1 MKLFI
6 FAVTVLS
13 ALCLTAGAS
22 QDNQSTPPL
31 QADPIKNKKVQTEL
45 NFEDLLVSGQYHFS
59 DEAVTT
65 VEEDKV
71 LNSLIGVRTD
81 FKDRIKQSATLG
93 EVKQ

>member
-1 MKLFI
+1 MIKYAFI
-6 FAVTVLS
+6 AFFTFISGLAYAAPEKVV
-13 ALCLTAGAS
+13 A
-22 QDNQSTPPL
+22 
-31 QADPIKNKKVQTEL
+31 NKKNQDV

-81 FKDRIKQSATLG
+81 FKDRMKKSATLG
-93 EVKQ
+93 EVKKK

>member
-1 MKLFI
+1 MMKYALM
-6 FAVTVLS
+6 TVLVM
-13 ALCLTAGAS
+13 AGMAHAAPEAGKPATKKA
-22 QDNQSTPPL
+22 QDM
-31 QADPIKNKKVQTEL
+31 

-81 FKDRIKQSATLG
+81 FKDRMKQSATLG
-93 EVKQ
+93 EVKSK

>member
-1 MKLFI
+1 MKFTIALVLLFSVVSVV
-6 FAVTVLS
+6 FA
-13 ALCLTAGAS
+13 APAAKPAKQS
-22 QDNQSTPPL
+22 QTN
-31 QADPIKNKKVQTEL
+31 V

-81 FKDRIKQSATLG
+81 FKDRMKQSATLG
-93 EVKQ
+93 EVKNK

>member
-1 MKLFI
+1 MKKYLAMMAVILLSSFS
-6 FAVTVLS
+6 FA
-13 ALCLTAGAS
+13 AAPAETAATAKPAKKNS
-22 QDNQSTPPL
+22 QTDM
-31 QADPIKNKKVQTEL
+31 

-81 FKDRIKQSATLG
+81 FKDRMKQSSTLG
-93 EVKQ
+93 EVKK

>member
-1 MKLFI
+1 MKYILLMI
-6 FAVTVLS
+6 LSVVAVS
-13 ALCLTAGAS
+13 GAHAA
-22 QDNQSTPPL
+22 PEK
-31 QADPIKNKKVQTEL
+31 KNAQKDM

-81 FKDRIKQSATLG
+81 FKDRMKQSATLG
-93 EVKQ
+93 EVKGK

>member
-1 MKLFI
+1 MMKSFI
-6 FAVTVLS
+6 IVLLSVNVVWAAPEKTV
-13 ALCLTAGAS
+13 A
-22 QDNQSTPPL
+22 TP
-31 QADPIKNKKVQTEL
+31 NKKSQEM

-81 FKDRIKQSATLG
+81 FKDRMKQSATLG
-93 EVKQ
+93 EVKIK

>member
-1 MKLFI
+1 MRYALM
-6 FAVTVLS
+6 TVLVLL
-13 ALCLTAGAS
+13 APLAFAAPDKTAPAKKA
-22 QDNQSTPPL
+22 QDM
-31 QADPIKNKKVQTEL
+31 

-81 FKDRIKQSATLG
+81 FKDRMKQSATLG
-93 EVKQ
+93 EVKSK

>member
-1 MKLFI
+1 MKRSF
-6 FAVTVLS
+6 VLILVMMASVAS
-13 ALCLTAGAS
+13 AAPEKAAPAKTGKAA
-22 QDNQSTPPL
+22 NM
-31 QADPIKNKKVQTEL
+31 

-81 FKDRIKQSATLG
+81 FKDRMKQSATLG
-93 EVKQ
+93 EVKSK

>member
-1 MKLFI
+1 MKYALMML
-6 FAVTVLS
+6 VLV
-13 ALCLTAGAS
+13 AGVAQAAPEKGAAPAAKKN
-22 QDNQSTPPL
+22 QDM
-31 QADPIKNKKVQTEL
+31 

-81 FKDRIKQSATLG
+81 FKDRMKQSATLG
-93 EVKQ
+93 EANTK

>member
-1 MKLFI
+1 MIKYALMIAFI
-6 FAVTVLS
+6 LG
-13 ALCLTAGAS
+13 AGAAS
-22 QDNQSTPPL
+22 ANPEKPANTKKGQDM
-31 QADPIKNKKVQTEL
+31 

-81 FKDRIKQSATLG
+81 FKDRMKQSATLG
-93 EVKQ
+93 EVKNK

>member
-1 MKLFI
+1 MKYALMMLVLLG
-6 FAVTVLS
+6 AVANAAPEKAAPVKDKK
-13 ALCLTAGAS
+13 
-22 QDNQSTPPL
+22 QDM
-31 QADPIKNKKVQTEL
+31 

-81 FKDRIKQSATLG
+81 FKDRMKQSATLG
-93 EVKQ
+93 EVKSK

>member
-1 MKLFI
+1 MMKYAL
-6 FAVTVLS
+6 VLIIGM
-13 ALCLTAGAS
+13 TAGTALAAPEATKAPAKKS
-22 QDNQSTPPL
+22 QDM
-31 QADPIKNKKVQTEL
+31 

-81 FKDRIKQSATLG
+81 FKDRMKQSATLG
-93 EVKQ
+93 EVKAQ

>member
-1 MKLFI
+1 MKYLI
-6 FAVTVLS
+6 LVTLLIGS
-13 ALCLTAGAS
+13 LAGAAPETKKS
-22 QDNQSTPPL
+22 Q
-31 QADPIKNKKVQTEL
+31 KEV

-81 FKDRIKQSATLG
+81 FKDRMKQSATLG
-93 EVKQ
+93 EVKNK